1 MREYGIIQGK
11 QNTREEVRATV
22 RPCLFRCHLDVS
34 WKKRSGKVRLQM
46 ITIGQKHRVEKVE

>member
-22 RPCLFRCHLDVS
+22 RPCLFQHLDVS